1 MESRGSDFY
10 NANQL
15 ENDQAKRIV
24 IPNLP
29 PRPQATFTHQ
39 IDNQTNPAN
48 ALDTSFQRRMESR
61 GSDFYN
67 ANQLENDQAKRIV
80 IPNLPPRPQ
89 ATFTHQIDNQT
100 NPANALDT
108 SFQRRMESRGSDF
121 YNANQLENDQAKR
134 IVIPNLPPRPQ
145 ATFTHQID
153 NQTNPANALDT
164 SFQRRMESRG
174 SDFYNANQLEN
185 DQAKRRVI
193 PNLPPRPQATF
204 THQIDNQT
212 NPANALDTSFQR
224 RLSILQR
231 PNPTRQHCCLVQF
244 KNSIATS
251 TR

>member
-15 ENDQAKRIV
+15 ENDQAKR
-24 IPNLP
+24 
-29 PRPQATFTHQ
+29 R
-39 IDNQTNPAN
+39 
-48 ALDTSFQRRMESR
+48 
-61 GSDFYN
+61 
-67 ANQLENDQAKRIV
+67 
-80 IPNLPPRPQ
+80 
-89 ATFTHQIDNQT
+89 
-100 NPANALDT
+100 
-108 SFQRRMESRGSDF
+108 
-121 YNANQLENDQAKR
+121 
-134 IVIPNLPPRPQ
+134 VIPNLPPRPQ

-224 RLSILQR
+224 RAYY
-231 PNPTRQHCCLVQF
+231 RQ
-244 KNSIATS
+244 
-251 TR
+251 